1 MRVLLRLLA
10 PLLGLGLAAVGLL
23 LVIEVVAA
31 WVRPAAGRG
40 LAGAVAATGAACWR
54 TCPGTSPRCR

>member
-40 LAGAVAATGAACWR
+40 LLVPWPQWRAALESLSWARAPGAA
-54 TCPGTSPRCR
+54 